1 MSKKNLSTLIQL
13 IIFLSLGIGLIVWRY
28 NAISAAEKAEMF
40 AALASIRWIWLI
52 PVILVGYLSHHF
64 RALRWKL
71 LLEPLNIYPGTR
83 NTVFAVLTGYL
94 ANLLVPRLGEVAKC
108 TVLAKYE
115 SVPADR
121 LVGTII
127 AERAFDMV
135 CLVGILIATLLLQY
149 DILYPF
155 AQQLYLSVFTDES
168 GAFIWRRIVIG
179 LLIVLALLLL
189 FIFITKKLR
198 GSKTGKIFQ
207 GIAAGL
213 KSIAQVRQKARFMLY
228 TALIWGL
235 YTFLIIIGFW
245 ALPDMAGIPTLA
257 ALSILTFGS
266 VGMIATP
273 GGIGAYPVIVAQVL
287 LLYGISEGLGLAF
300 GWVSWAAQTVVV
312 IILGLSSLILLPIYN
327 RKKNAEKGKY
337 PGQNP

>member
-1 MSKKNLSTLIQL
+1 MNKKNLSTLIQL
-13 IIFLSLGIGLIVWRY
+13 IVFLGLGIGLIIWRY

-40 AALASIRWIWLI
+40 AALGGIKWIWLL
-52 PVILVGYLSHHF
+52 PVMVVGYLSHHF

-94 ANLLVPRLGEVAKC
+94 ANLLIPRLGEVAKC

-115 SVPADR
+115 DVPADR

-127 AERAFDMV
+127 AERAFDML
-135 CLVGILIATLLLQY
+135 CLLGILLITLLLQY
-149 DILYPF
+149 NILYPF
-155 AQQLYLSVFTDES
+155 AEQLYLRVLTDER
-168 GAFIWRRIVIG
+168 GAFVWRRIVLG
-179 LLIVLALLLL
+179 LIVALGLLLL
-189 FIFITKKLR
+189 FILVTRKLR
-198 GSKTGKIFQ
+198 NSKTGKIFQ
-207 GIAAGL
+207 GIADGL
-213 KSIAQVRQKARFMLY
+213 KAIARVRQKLKFIGHTLLIWALY
-228 TALIWGL
+228 TL
-235 YTFLIIIGFW
+235 LIIMGFW
-245 ALPDMAGIPTLA
+245 AVPGMEGIPTLA

-300 GWVSWAAQTVVV
+300 GWVSWAAQTLVV
-312 IILGLSSLILLPIYN
+312 ILLGLSSLILLPVYN
-327 RKKNAEKGKY
+327 RKKHGEEGKY
-337 PGQNP
+337 SGQNP